1 MEPSLTHK
9 GVEVWVRWEPLGLGT
24 NVSPD
29 PPFRLIFLLLHCSVP
44 RNQQVKTELRVLMIS
59 ILGSHKHCYLAFST
73 RPAIHR
79 LSSAPSIRP
88 LDSPRSRGAPCDSIL
103 TWLNGG
109 KELASAEGLGK
120 VEMKLGKVEKKL
132 EMELGKVEMKLD
144 KLEKQ
149 VAGIQS
155 SLGLL
160 SEGDLRAKA
169 SRRHLVGES
178 IEIEHVE
185 GLVG

>member
-109 KELASAEGLGK
+109 KELASAEELGK
-120 VEMKLGKVEKKL
+120 VEMK
-132 EMELGKVEMKLD
+132 LGKVEMKLD